1 MEDDNMYNPDYLD
14 ADENEIDWN
23 EQIYALEDD
32 EEELDENE
40 NINDEEDK
48 DFIVD
53 NTTNYLTPILTES
66 YIKKQLI
73 LPEWKRDQIKFRY
86 NNDIVYGHI
95 IMKTP
100 SGKYVFDLIDISTGQ
115 HQTKS
120 LNGDYIDSF

>member
-14 ADENEIDWN
+14 DENEIDWN

-32 EEELDENE
+32 EESDD
-40 NINDEEDK
+40 NDAVIEEDDDK

-53 NTTNYLTPILTES
+53 NSTNYLTPILTES

-73 LPEWKRDQIKFRY
+73 LPEWKRDHIKFRY

-100 SGKYVFDLIDISTGQ
+100 TGKYVFDLVDISTGI